1 MMEIRDVA
9 EFGDVQANITMRIK
23 VPLKKA
29 LPPTLTKLFTH
40 VLRAHQQVIMRNTA
54 EQRTLRYDMSI

>member
-9 EFGDVQANITMRIK
+9 EFGDVQIK

-29 LPPTLTKLFTH
+29 LPPILTKLFMQ

-54 EQRTLRYDMSI
+54 EQQTLHYDMSI